1 MGSRRLPGK
10 VLLPLANKNLLE
22 VLVERCF
29 RSKLVNE
36 VIIATTNNQKDDV
49 ILDFC
54 IKKKINYFRG
64 SESNVLKRLIDLH
77 IKYKTDIVVELTA
90 DNPFVDPKLIDE
102 AISFFLKNKYHYVSN
117 SGPSRKYPDGMN
129 VQVFALE
136 TLKKIYPEANTK
148 QDFEHPSSQIYK
160 SNKFNVKYIDPNNP
174 ELIWPE
180 LSLTV
185 DTIKDYEF
193 VKKIYEN
200 FGHNNFTIE
209 DIIRYLKY
217 SNKNKINH

>member
-1 MGSRRLPGK
+1 MGSTRLPGK

-22 VLVERCF
+22 VLVERCY
-29 RSKLVNE
+29 RSKLVND
-36 VIIATTNNQKDDV
+36 VIVATTNSQKDDE
-49 ILDFC
+49 ILNFC

-102 AISFFLKNKYHYVSN
+102 AISFFLDNKYHYVSN

-129 VQVFALE
+129 VQVFSLE
-136 TLKKIYPEANTK
+136 TLKKIYSEAK
-148 QDFEHPSSQIYK
+148 VPQDFEHPSRLIYK
-160 SNKFNVKYIDPNNP
+160 SNKFNVKYIDPDNSD
-174 ELIWPE
+174 LIWPE

-185 DTIKDYEF
+185 DTFKEYEF
-193 VKKIYEN
+193 VKIIYEH

-217 SNKNKINH
+217 SNKNLSNN